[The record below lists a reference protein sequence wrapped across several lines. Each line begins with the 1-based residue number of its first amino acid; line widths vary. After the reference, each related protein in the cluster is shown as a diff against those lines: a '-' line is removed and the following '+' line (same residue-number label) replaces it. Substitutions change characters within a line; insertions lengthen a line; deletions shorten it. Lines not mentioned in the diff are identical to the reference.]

1 MVSQVMTCN
10 PASGLTCSGHIFMSL
25 VFHFTNCIVRC
36 GVFLLV
42 SCFLLVVVGF
52 LGDFC
57 LFWCFFF
64 FLHLRDPVR
73 VSQ

>member
-42 SCFLLVVVGF
+42 SCFLLVVGGF
-52 LGDFC
+52 WGDF
-57 LFWCFFF
+57 LFW
-64 FLHLRDPVR
+64 FLFVFLFSG
-73 VSQ
+73 SQGSCES